1 MGCGHH
7 QVLPNRIALSC
18 CIYLLDPGKKPTAF
32 QLHFG
37 KGNREVILEVMTGGQ
52 PNIDA
57 AQKLGK
63 IA

>member
-1 MGCGHH
+1 M
-7 QVLPNRIALSC
+7 SC

-63 IA
+63 IAYSRLR